1 MSKVSIIAPIYNT
14 EKQLRKCLDSLVNQ
28 TYKDIE
34 IIVINDGSPDNSEFI
49 VNEYIAKYGQMIR
62 YYSKENEGI
71 AKTRNFG
78 IEKATSDYVL
88 FVDTDDYI
96 ESDLIEKLIP
106 YIDMDIDMIK
116 FKFTR
121 VDENGNTILK
131 SDGPVFE
138 TTTGEDAFN
147 KLYCTDVVLDSPC
160 LYLMKKKL
168 FTDNGFKFK
177 RTYHEDYGL
186 IPLVILKSKSF
197 VSTNNYFY
205 YYVQADNDSITR
217 TSDYNRVVTKMK
229 DALGHYDDAI
239 VEIDKMDIDKTTK
252 ENAKIYYT
260 NAIILKLRTLQDKD
274 RKIFIKEIKKRKMFK
289 NIKVRD
295 FKQLIKRILLNVNV
309 NLYLKLQQSEN

>member
-1 MSKVSIIAPIYNT
+1 LSKVSIIAPVYNT
-14 EKQLRKCLDSLVNQ
+14 EKQLRKCLNSLVNQ

-34 IIVINDGSPDNSEFI
+34 IIVINDGSPDNSENI
-49 VNEYIAKYGQMIR
+49 VSEYLVKFGQMIR

-78 IEKATSDYVL
+78 IEKATSDYIL
-88 FVDTDDYI
+88 FIDTDDYI
-96 ESDLIEKLIP
+96 ETDLVEKLIP
-106 YIDMDIDMIK
+106 YINMDVDMIK

-138 TTTGEDAFN
+138 TTTGEEAFN

-186 IPLVILKSKSF
+186 IPLVILKARSF

-217 TSDYNRVVTKMK
+217 TSDYSRVVKKME

-239 VEIDKMDIDKTTK
+239 VEIDKMDIRKETK

-260 NAIILKLRTLQDKD
+260 NAIILKLRTLEDKD
-274 RKIFIKEIKKRKMFK
+274 KKFFIKEIKKRKMFK
-289 NIKVRD
+289 NIKIRN
-295 FKQLIKRILLNVNV
+295 FKQLVKRILLSISV
-309 NLYLKLQQSEN
+309 NLYLKLQHSED